1 MLLAQR
7 IIEKNSVLSNIQRQ
21 FLLLVIRTILC
32 CRSRV
37 NFAAMARV
45 SDWNERTFRR
55 HFGQPID
62 FIPLHRSVIDTVFAT
77 PAVARGAL
85 VFDPSFIPK
94 AGTHTPGL
102 SKFWNGCAQRA
113 ENGLEVTMSAIV
125 ELTTHRALML
135 AVQQTKMAKKP
146 EVKDSEETTN
156 TKVESSTEA
165 KTKAKTEVKTEAEK
179 TLIDEYLRH
188 IQAVEPH
195 LLPSE
200 RLVVVDSYFAKK
212 RFLDGLIPLKLE
224 CVTKLRTDA
233 NMQYYYAGKKREGR
247 GRQKV
252 YDGKVL
258 WNNPRQEVF
267 ERTVL
272 EDGTVLLTAILYH
285 VGLKRRIRVLIV
297 QNASE
302 KKKRVR
308 NFILAS
314 TDENLDATTIYQAY
328 RARFQVEFL
337 IRDSKGF
344 TGLTDAQTRNPQA
357 LDTHWNL
364 SMLTL
369 NLARA
374 EHYLGED
381 ADKPFSMDSIKTR
394 AFNEHFATRI
404 LSIYG
409 IAPEMINNHP
419 EFQNIRNYAVASA

>member
-7 IIEKNSVLSNIQRQ
+7 MIEKNSVLSNTQRE
-21 FLLLVIRTILC
+21 FVLLVIRTILC

-37 NFAAMARV
+37 NFATMARV

-55 HFGQPID
+55 HFGQRID
-62 FIPLHRSVIDTVFAT
+62 FISLHRSVVDTVFAT
-77 PAVARGAL
+77 PAVGRRVL

-94 AGTHTPGL
+94 AGRHTPGL
-102 SKFWNGCAQRA
+102 STFWNGCAQRA
-113 ENGLEVTMSAIV
+113 ENGLEVSVSAIV
-125 ELTTHRALML
+125 ELTTHRALTL
-135 AVQQTKMAKKP
+135 AVQQTKVAKKP
-146 EVKDSEETTN
+146 EVKDGEEMTN
-156 TKVESSTEA
+156 TKVE
-165 KTKAKTEVKTEAEK
+165 TEVETEVETRTEAEK

-188 IQAVEPH
+188 IQAIEEH

-200 RLVVVDSYFAKK
+200 RLVVVDSYFAKQ
-212 RFLDGLIPLKLE
+212 RFLDGLLRLQLE

-247 GRQKV
+247 GRQKL
-252 YDGKVL
+252 YDGKVR
-258 WNNPRQEVF
+258 WNDLRQEVF

-272 EDGTVLLTAILYH
+272 EDGTILLTAILHH
-285 VGLKRRIRVLIV
+285 VGLKRRLRVVIV
-297 QNASE
+297 QNART
-302 KKKRVR
+302 KNKRPR

-314 TDENLDATTIYQAY
+314 TDEALDATTIYQAY

-337 IRDSKGF
+337 IRDAKGF

-374 EHYLGED
+374 EHYLGEHPGT
-381 ADKPFSMDSIKTR
+381 PFSIDSIKTR
-394 AFNEHFATRI
+394 AFNEHFAKRL

-409 IAPEMINNHP
+409 IPPEMIDNHP
-419 EFQNIRNYAVASA
+419 EFQNIRNYAVANG

>member
-77 PAVARGAL
+77 PAVARRAL

-135 AVQQTKMAKKP
+135 AVQQTKVSKKP
-146 EVKDSEETTN
+146 EVKDGEEMTE
-156 TKVESSTEA
+156 TKVE
-165 KTKAKTEVKTEAEK
+165 TKVETKTEAEE

-188 IQAVEPH
+188 IRAIEPH

-200 RLVVVDSYFAKK
+200 RLVVVDCYFAKK
-212 RFLDGLIPLKLE
+212 HFLDGLIPLKLE

-247 GRQKV
+247 GRQRL
-252 YDGKVL
+252 YDGKVQ
-258 WNNPRQEVF
+258 WDNPRQEVF

-272 EDGTVLLTAILYH
+272 EDGTILLTAVLYH
-285 VGLKRRIRVLIV
+285 VGLKRRLRVVIV
-297 QNASE
+297 QNAST
-302 KKKRVR
+302 KKKRPR

-314 TDENLDATTIYQAY
+314 TDESLDATTIYQAY

-374 EHYLGED
+374 EHYLGEN
-381 ADKPFSMDSIKTR
+381 ADKPFSMDSVKTR
-394 AFNEHFATRI
+394 TFNEHFAKRI

-419 EFQNIRNYAVASA
+419 EFQNISNYAVANA

>member
-7 IIEKNSVLSNIQRQ
+7 IIEKNSVLSNTQRQ

-55 HFGQPID
+55 HFSRPIV
-62 FIPLHRSVIDTVFAT
+62 FLPLHRSVIDTVFAT
-77 PAVARGAL
+77 PGVGKRVL

-94 AGTHTPGL
+94 AGTHTPGV

-135 AVQQTKMAKKP
+135 AVQQTKVGTKP
-146 EVKDSEETTN
+146 AVKDSEETTT
-156 TKVESSTEA
+156 TKAESKTETTTEA
-165 KTKAKTEVKTEAEK
+165 KTEAEK

-188 IQAVEPH
+188 IRAIEPH

-200 RLVVVDSYFAKK
+200 RLVVVDCYFAKK
-212 RFLDGLIPLKLE
+212 HFLDGLIPLKLE

-233 NMQYYYAGKKREGR
+233 NMQYYYAGQKREGR
-247 GRQKV
+247 GRQKL

-258 WNNPRQEVF
+258 WSNPRQDVF

-272 EDGTVLLTAILYH
+272 ENGTILLTAVLYH
-285 VGLKRRIRVLIV
+285 VGLKRRLRVVIV
-297 QNASE
+297 QNAST
-302 KKKRVR
+302 KKKRPR

-314 TDENLDATTIYQAY
+314 TDEGLDATTIYQAY

-374 EHYLGED
+374 EHYLGEN
-381 ADKPFSMDSIKTR
+381 ADKPFSMDSVKTR
-394 AFNEHFATRI
+394 AFNEHFAKRI
-404 LSIYG
+404 LMRIKS
-409 IAPEMINNHP
+409 
-419 EFQNIRNYAVASA
+419 

>member
-7 IIEKNSVLSNIQRQ
+7 IIEKNTVLSNIQRQ

-37 NFAAMARV
+37 NFATMARV

-55 HFGQPID
+55 HFGQRID
-62 FIPLHRSVIDTVFAT
+62 FLPLHRSVIDTVFAT
-77 PAVARGAL
+77 PAVGKRAL
-85 VFDPSFIPK
+85 IFDPSFIPK
-94 AGTHTPGL
+94 AGRHTPGL

-113 ENGLEVTMSAIV
+113 ENGLEVTISAIV
-125 ELTTHRALML
+125 ELTTHRALTL
-135 AVQQTKMAKKP
+135 AIEQTKVAKKP
-146 EVKDSEETTN
+146 EVKDSEETTD

-165 KTKAKTEVKTEAEK
+165 KIETKTDTKTEAEK

-188 IQAVEPH
+188 IQAIEPH
-195 LLPSE
+195 LLPCE
-200 RLVVVDSYFAKK
+200 RLVVVDCYFAKK
-212 RFLDGLIPLKLE
+212 CFLNGLIPLKLE

-233 NMQYYYAGKKREGR
+233 NMQYYYTGKKREGR
-247 GRQKV
+247 GRQKL
-252 YDGKVL
+252 YDGKVQ
-258 WNNPRQEVF
+258 WNSPRQEVF

-272 EDGTVLLTAILYH
+272 EDGTILLTAVLYH
-285 VGLKRRIRVLIV
+285 VGLKRRLRVVIV
-297 QNASE
+297 QNASA
-302 KKKRVR
+302 KKKRPR

-314 TDENLDATTIYQAY
+314 TDERLDATTIYQAY

-337 IRDSKGF
+337 IRDGKGF
-344 TGLTDAQTRNPQA
+344 TGLTDAQTRNPNA

-374 EHYLGED
+374 EHYLGEN

-394 AFNEHFATRI
+394 TFNEHFAKRI

-419 EFQNIRNYAVASA
+419 EFHNISNYAVANA